1 MSLNANDLILFAQV
15 MEAGSFS
22 AAAERIGLPKSTLS
36 RRISGLE
43 TELGE
48 RLITRSTRKL
58 MITDFGSEVLEHA
71 RRLVDE
77 TECTAA
83 FALNRQA
90 TPQGTLRVSFPP
102 DFFEHALADFLPLFS
117 EMHPN
122 VKLELDL
129 SARRVDLLA
138 ERFDAAIRVASS
150 LPDDNSLVARR
161 LATLVTCLYASP
173 SYVKKH
179 GMPVEPAQLK
189 SHRGQLLLNNAGEQ
203 RRWRLARG
211 TDYWEGSPVSMFSS
225 NSLGL
230 QRTMALN
237 GMGISGLPEPMAR
250 PFVQRG
256 ELIPILPDWHSPE
269 VIVWCVT
276 PGRRLLSP
284 ATRAFID
291 VFSQVMRG
299 KKCGLPLTGN
309 APTSLVN
316 AAE

>member
-1 MSLNANDLILFAQV
+1 MTLNANDLILFAQV
-15 MEAGSFS
+15 MDSGSFS
-22 AAAERIGLPKSTLS
+22 AAAERLGLPKSTLS

-58 MITDFGSEVLEHA
+58 VITEFGSEILEHA
-71 RRLVDE
+71 RRMVDE
-77 TECTAA
+77 TECTMA

-102 DFFEHALADFLPLFS
+102 DFFEHALAEFLPLFS
-117 EMHPN
+117 EKHPN
-122 VKLELDL
+122 VRLELDL

-138 ERFDAAIRVASS
+138 ERFDVAIRVATT

-161 LATLVTCLYASP
+161 LATLVTALYASP
-173 SYVKKH
+173 AYISKY
-179 GMPVEPAQLK
+179 GAPQEPADLK
-189 SHRGQLLLNNAGEQ
+189 EHRGLLLMNSVGET
-203 RRWRLARG
+203 RRWRLSRG
-211 TDYWEGSPVSMFSS
+211 TDYWEGSPATCMFSS

-230 QRTMALN
+230 QRIMALKDL
-237 GMGISGLPEPMAR
+237 GIGGLPEPMAR
-250 PFVQRG
+250 PFVENG
-256 ELIPILPDWHSPE
+256 TLIPILPGWHSPE

-291 VFSQVMRG
+291 VFSQVMKRNAAYRIADI
-299 KKCGLPLTGN
+299 KVVMAGLP
-309 APTSLVN
+309 
-316 AAE
+316 